1 MDRREVIKR
10 MALSIGYTVSAPAI
24 LAILN
29 SCESA
34 PELGWQPAV
43 FTPAQA
49 ISLEALTEAIL
60 PKTST
65 PGAKDMKVAQTMDAF
80 ISVVFSPADQAQF
93 KNELDVFLKECESD
107 QGKTF
112 EKCSAEEQVAFLS
125 KYDTPESYG
134 ISVWGT
140 DMAKK
145 PVNSIFKKVKA
156 MTVSS
161 YFNTEELGERVLRY
175 LPIPGKYVACQPYE
189 KGTKAWS
196 LS

>member
-1 MDRREVIKR
+1 MDRRELIKR
-10 MALSIGYTVSAPAI
+10 MALAAGYTLTAPA
-24 LAILN
+24 LVSVLN

-34 PELGWQPAV
+34 PVLGWQPLAL
-43 FTPAQA
+43 TPAQA
-49 ISLEALTEAIL
+49 LALEEITEAIL

-65 PGAKDMKVAQTMDAF
+65 PGAKEMKVAQTMDAF

-93 KNELDVFLKECESD
+93 KTDLDGFLKDCQAV
-107 QGKTF
+107 QGKPF
-112 EKCSAEEQVAFLS
+112 EKCSREEQNAFLS

-145 PVNSIFKKVKA
+145 DVNAVFKKIKA
-156 MTVSS
+156 MTVSA

-175 LPIPGKYVACQPYE
+175 LPIPGKYVACMPYE

-196 LS
+196 L

>member
-1 MDRREVIKR
+1 MERREVIRR
-10 MALSIGYTVSAPAI
+10 MALSMGYTLSAPAI
-24 LAILN
+24 LSILN

-34 PELGWQPAV
+34 PELGWQP
-43 FTPAQA
+43 
-49 ISLEALTEAIL
+49 LALTPEQAAALDELTETIL

-65 PGAKDMKVAQTMDAF
+65 PGARDMKVAQTMDAF
-80 ISVVFSPADQAQF
+80 ISAVFSPTDQEQF
-93 KNELDVFLKECESD
+93 KSDLDGFLKECETM

-112 EKCSAEEQVAFLS
+112 VKCSQEERNAFLA

-145 PVNSIFKKVKA
+145 EVNAVFKKVKA

-161 YFNTEELGERVLRY
+161 YLNTEELGERILRY
-175 LPIPGKYVACQPYE
+175 QPIPGKYVACQPYE
-189 KGTKAWS
+189 KGTKVWS
-196 LS
+196 L

>member
-10 MALSIGYTVSAPAI
+10 MALSMGYTLSAPAI
-24 LAILN
+24 VSILN

-34 PELGWQPAV
+34 PELGWQPLV
-43 FTPAQA
+43 FTPSQA
-49 ISLEALTEAIL
+49 VALEELTEAIL
-60 PKTST
+60 PKTTT

-80 ISVVFSPADQAQF
+80 ISVVFSPADAEQF
-93 KNELDVFLKECESD
+93 KTDLDTFMKECEST
-107 QGKTF
+107 QGKAF
-112 EKCSAEEQVAFLS
+112 EKCSAEEKVAFLS

-161 YFNTEELGERVLRY
+161 YFNTEELGERILRY
-175 LPIPGKYVACQPYE
+175 ESIPGRYNSCVPYE
-189 KGTKAWS
+189 KGTKVWS
-196 LS
+196 L

>member
-10 MALSIGYTVSAPAI
+10 MALSMGYTLSAPAI
-24 LAILN
+24 LSILN

-34 PELGWQPAV
+34 PELGWQPIV
-43 FTPAQA
+43 FSPAQA
-49 ISLEALTEAIL
+49 VSLDALTEAIL

-65 PGAKDMKVAQTMDAF
+65 PGAKDMKVAQTIDAF
-80 ISVVFSPADQAQF
+80 ISVVFSPADKDMF
-93 KNELDVFLKECESD
+93 KTELDEFLKECEST
-107 QGKTF
+107 QGKAF

-161 YFNTEELGERVLRY
+161 YFNTEELGERILRY
-175 LPIPGKYVACQPYE
+175 ESIPGRYNACVPYE
-189 KGTKAWS
+189 KGMKVWS
-196 LS
+196 L

>member
-1 MDRREVIKR
+1 MDRRELIKR
-10 MALSIGYTVSAPAI
+10 MALAAGYTLTAPSLVSV
-24 LAILN
+24 LN

-34 PELGWQPAV
+34 PELGWQPLAL
-43 FTPAQA
+43 TAAQA
-49 ISLEALTEAIL
+49 MALEEMTEAIL
-60 PKTST
+60 PKTTT

-93 KNELDVFLKECESD
+93 KTDLDGFLKDCETT
-107 QGKTF
+107 QGKPF
-112 EKCSAEEQVAFLS
+112 EKCSKEEQNAFLA

-145 PVNSIFKKVKA
+145 DVNAVFKKIKA
-156 MTVSS
+156 MTVSA

-175 LPIPGKYVACQPYE
+175 LPIPGKYEACIPYE

-196 LS
+196 L